1 MIEVTEK
8 QFQED
13 LTKYTTRVQNGED
26 FLVEREDGTKYI
38 ATDVTKFEN
47 QQEIIMSIRKHIE
60 AADDALRLAII
71 EALENKRDEQLETMF
86 EALGKIR
93 ELILTT
99 PIRSV
104 DNVVSFYKNKAEYDF
119 NLDSVDPYEDYG
131 YKLSDDLLD
140 FTDKPTKPG
149 KDMDN
154 LDGPA

>member
-1 MIEVTEK
+1 
-8 QFQED
+8 
-13 LTKYTTRVQNGED
+13 
-26 FLVEREDGTKYI
+26 
-38 ATDVTKFEN
+38 
-47 QQEIIMSIRKHIE
+47 MSIRKHIE

-104 DNVVSFYKNKAEYDF
+104 DNVVSYYKNKAEYDF
-119 NLDSVDPYEDYG
+119 SLDSVDPYEDYG

-140 FTDKPTKPG
+140 FTDKPTNKHG